1 MGHYGYSSP
10 HLTDLKITYLGGS
23 QCEGEQG
30 GLSSARYD
38 ELDANFPLIVFHQ
51 WLQKF
56 S

>member
-1 MGHYGYSSP
+1 MEHHYSRP
-10 HLTDLKITYLGGS
+10 HLTELRINIVGED
-23 QCEGEQG
+23 EGEESKVVP
-30 GLSSARYD
+30 SSARYD

>member
-1 MGHYGYSSP
+1 MEHYGYSRS
-10 HLTDLKITYLGGS
+10 HLTEAESAGEGD
-23 QCEGEQG
+23 GEQG
-30 GLSSARYD
+30 GPGSARYD